1 MIQAS
6 RAPRL
11 RLDAP
16 TWRDRAARHARRID
30 ALTAGHRQ
38 RRARGLAHPVEDFL
52 FTYYPFT
59 VASLRRWHPGP
70 AVVLLDAAGDE
81 RAGWP
86 FYRATDEGLEL
97 DQAAYLRA
105 RADEARRVREL
116 LSHTAVR
123 PMQLGCFG
131 LHEWA
136 MVYRLDA
143 AERRHPRWPLRLGA
157 AGTDAVVESHA
168 LRCTHV
174 DAYRFF
180 TPAAR
185 PRNALTPNR
194 ERQVEV
200 EQPGCL
206 HATMDLYKWAMRLT
220 PAVPSELVADC
231 FGLALALRVL
241 DMRASPYDLS
251 GLGYQPIAVE
261 TTEGKAEYVAAQ
273 RRYAAVGQDLRARL
287 VAVCDALLA
296 EAPVF
301 AAPEV
306 SANPVGEPESGL
318 RLPPP

>member
-1 MIQAS
+1 M
-6 RAPRL
+6 

-16 TWRDRAARHARRID
+16 TWRDRAARHARRVD

-59 VASLRRWHPGP
+59 VGALRRWHPGP
-70 AVVLLDAAGDE
+70 DVVLLDASGDE
-81 RAGWP
+81 RAGWR
-86 FYRATDEGLEL
+86 FYRVTEDGLEL
-97 DQAAYLRA
+97 DHAAYLRA
-105 RADEARRVREL
+105 RGDEVARVRDL
-116 LSHTAVR
+116 VRHTADR

-136 MVYRLDA
+136 MVYRLETA
-143 AERRHPRWPLRLGA
+143 GRRHPRWPLRLGPE
-157 AGTDAVVESHA
+157 GTDAVVESHA

-185 PRNALTPNR
+185 PRNALTPTR
-194 ERQVEV
+194 DRQVEL

-206 HATMDLYKWAMRLT
+206 HATMDLYKWAMRLA

-231 FGLALALRVL
+231 FALALDLRVL
-241 DMRASPYDLS
+241 DMRASPYDLTE
-251 GLGYQPIAVE
+251 LGYAPIAVE
-261 TTEGKAEYVAAQ
+261 TVEGKAEYVAAQ

-287 VAVCDALLA
+287 VGVCDALLA

-306 SANPVGEPESGL
+306 SANPSARPS
-318 RLPPP
+318 RRR

>member
-1 MIQAS
+1 M
-6 RAPRL
+6 
-11 RLDAP
+11 
-16 TWRDRAARHARRID
+16 AA
-30 ALTAGHRQ
+30 
-38 RRARGLAHPVEDFL
+38 LA
-52 FTYYPFT
+52 
-59 VASLRRWHPGP
+59 
-70 AVVLLDAAGDE
+70 
-81 RAGWP
+81 
-86 FYRATDEGLEL
+86 
-97 DQAAYLRA
+97 RA
-105 RADEARRVREL
+105 RAEEHLTLQVILGPRRIPLAVPTQSPSSVVAPWYQVAWHGNGGALDSEKRTALRNKVSEAGFACTIRLGVTAPTPRRREL
-116 LSHTAVR
+116 LLLGLMAALRASEAPGVQLRLHREAANRLTAAT
-123 PMQLGCFG
+123 PP
-131 LHEWA
+131 W
-136 MVYRLDA
+136 
-143 AERRHPRWPLRLGA
+143 RWPLRLGA

-185 PRNALTPNR
+185 PRNALTPTR

-251 GLGYQPIAVE
+251 GLGYEPIAVE